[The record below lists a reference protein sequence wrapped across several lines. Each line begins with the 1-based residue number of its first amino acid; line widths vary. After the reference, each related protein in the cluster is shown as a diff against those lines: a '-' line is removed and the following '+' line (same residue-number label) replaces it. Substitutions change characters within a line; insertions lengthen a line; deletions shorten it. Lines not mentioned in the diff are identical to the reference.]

1 MSVSISRIT
10 AGGDDAVACVIPA
23 AGAGTRFG
31 QPKAEAEVE
40 PGVRFLDRVV
50 ARAAECGAM
59 PVVAIV
65 SAGVRVPAPA
75 VAVEGSAKGDQL
87 GSIRRGLARLASS
100 GARGAL
106 VWPVDH
112 PYVAV
117 STARAVVDAFRR
129 SDAPIVVPVFKG
141 KRGHPAL
148 FARETWLDLMT
159 AADGGARFVVHRYGS
174 LVLEVVVEDPNV
186 LRDVDTR
193 ADLIV

>member
-1 MSVSISRIT
+1 MPDEGS
-10 AGGDDAVACVIPA
+10 DPFACVVLA

-31 QPKAEAEVE
+31 RPKAEAEVE
-40 PGVRFLDRVV
+40 SGVRFLDRVV
-50 ARAAECGAM
+50 QRASQCGAS
-59 PVVAIV
+59 PVVAV
-65 SAGVRVPAPA
+65 VTPGVRVPAPG
-75 VAVEGSAKGDQL
+75 VAVEGTSQGEQI

-100 GARGAL
+100 AVRSTL

-117 STARAVVDAFRR
+117 TTAQAIIEGYRR
-129 SDAPIVVPVFKG
+129 SRAPIVVPIFEG

-159 AADGGARFVVHRYGS
+159 ASDGGARSVVHRYAA
-174 LVLEVVVEDPNV
+174 LVLEIVVDDPNV

>member
-1 MSVSISRIT
+1 MSDEERGSF
-10 AGGDDAVACVIPA
+10 ACVIPA

-31 QPKAEAEVE
+31 QPKAEAELE
-40 PGVRFLDRVV
+40 PGITFLDRVV
-50 ARAAECGAM
+50 ASAAASGAT
-59 PVVAIV
+59 PIVAVVRT
-65 SAGVRVPAPA
+65 GLRVPAPA
-75 VAVEGSAKGDQL
+75 VAVDGSSKGDQL

-100 GARGAL
+100 GARSAL

-117 STARAVVDAFRR
+117 TTAQAVVDGYWR
-129 SDAPIVVPVFKG
+129 SRAPIVVPIFEG
-141 KRGHPAL
+141 RRGHPAL

-159 AADGGARFVVHRYGS
+159 AGDGGARSVVHRYGAR
-174 LVLEVVVEDPNV
+174 VLEVVVDDPNV

>member
-1 MSVSISRIT
+1 MADEGS
-10 AGGDDAVACVIPA
+10 DPFACVILA

-50 ARAAECGAM
+50 ESAYHCGAA
-59 PVVAIV
+59 PVVAVV
-65 SAGVRVPAPA
+65 SRGVRVPAPA
-75 VAVEGSAKGDQL
+75 VAVEGTSAGEQI

-100 GARGAL
+100 AVRSTL

-117 STARAVVDAFRR
+117 TTAQAIIDGYRR
-129 SDAPIVVPVFKG
+129 SRSPIVVPIFEG
-141 KRGHPAL
+141 KRGHPVL
-148 FARETWLDLMT
+148 FSRETWLDLMT
-159 AADGGARFVVHRYGS
+159 ASDGGARSVVHRYAS
-174 LVLEVVVEDPNV
+174 AVLEIVVDDPNV